1 MAALF
6 LTPTPEVKFVRTSA
20 VTIPPIS
27 PKTLLDADES
37 GHNADVADESGD
49 ATDGVVMESID
60 DADGVA
66 DGGRSAV

>member
-1 MAALF
+1 MF

-27 PKTLLDADES
+27 PTTLLDAEETGDD
-37 GHNADVADESGD
+37 ADVADESGD
-49 ATDGVVMESID
+49 ATGVVMESID